1 MTLLELKT
9 PDLEVLEAELSAKI
23 AEAPAFFL
31 HSPVVLGF
39 DGLSEQQQTE
49 INITELQALCQR
61 LNLTPSAVR
70 SSNSALKLRCQALRL
85 AVLPKS
91 KDKTADVQ
99 AAEEPLIEASSSQP
113 VPEGSS
119 AKNSE
124 QAAPQTQPSAP
135 GNATKIVHSPVRS
148 GQQIYAPG
156 GDLIVLSGVS
166 AGAEVLAD
174 GNIHIYGP
182 LRGRALAGIQG
193 NTQAR
198 IFCASQE
205 AELVSI
211 AGSFMVDENLRT
223 RLWKQAVQIFWVD
236 GDLDIQ
242 PLV

>member
-1 MTLLELKT
+1 MTLLDLKT
-9 PDLEVLEAELSAKI
+9 PDLELLEAELSAKI
-23 AEAPAFFL
+23 AEAPGFFL

-39 DGLSEQQQTE
+39 EGLTEQQQTE
-49 INITELQALCQR
+49 INISELQALCQR
-61 LNLTPSAVR
+61 LSLVPTAVR
-70 SSNSALKLRCQALRL
+70 SSNSALKLRCQALHL

-91 KDKTADVQ
+91 KEKSVEAPETPAADQ
-99 AAEEPLIEASSSQP
+99 AD
-113 VPEGSS
+113 
-119 AKNSE
+119 SE
-124 QAAPQTQPSAP
+124 QAAPEASVPDQPAQQARPTVPAS
-135 GNATKIVHSPVRS
+135 ATKIVHTPVRS

-156 GDLIVLSGVS
+156 GDLIVLNGVS

-193 NTQAR
+193 DTQAR
-198 IFCASQE
+198 IFCTSQE

-223 RLWKQAVQIFWVD
+223 RLWKQAVQIFWAD
-236 GDLDIQ
+236 GDVNIR